1 MISEPVPDGAGGELR
16 SGALKLPS
24 ILMQGITHIAPAVGI
39 VLTIQLI
46 SSLAGVTAPLAYL
59 IAFAIVLTLGISLTQ
74 LAKHLAS
81 AGGYYTYV
89 SRTVSPGAGFIT
101 AWLYF
106 LYDPTAAAINLAF
119 MGFFFESTMKAE
131 YGIFFPWW
139 CFFLL
144 GVLLITLLV
153 HFGVEIS
160 AGTMVLLGIAE
171 IAIVVGLSVTGLLRP
186 GDGGVNLSS
195 YNPANAPSAN
205 GLYLGVVFSIFAF
218 SGFESV
224 APLAE
229 ESEDPRRNL
238 PRGIIGSI
246 LSMGAFYL
254 FCSWA
259 ILVGWGTQDL
269 DSLIKSVENPTFR
282 LGKALWGSG
291 WILLFVAVVNSI
303 LAVSIASTNA
313 ATRVFFAMGRA
324 GSLPRALARVHSR
337 YRTPTNAVWL
347 QTFLT
352 LGIGL
357 GLGFWIGPDQEFY
370 LMGVAVTLG
379 LIFIYSAGNVGV
391 YLYYRS
397 EREDEFNPWFHLIF
411 PLLSTGALIW
421 VGYKSVVPLP
431 PPPVGYAPI
440 LAGAWF
446 LVGVVVWILKR
457 TRFNG
462 SEGQLGPQGER

>member
-1 MISEPVPDGAGGELR
+1 M
-16 SGALKLPS
+16 
-24 ILMQGITHIAPAVGI
+24 
-39 VLTIQLI
+39 
-46 SSLAGVTAPLAYL
+46 
-59 IAFAIVLTLGISLTQ
+59 
-74 LAKHLAS
+74 
-81 AGGYYTYV
+81 
-89 SRTVSPGAGFIT
+89 
-101 AWLYF
+101 
-106 LYDPTAAAINLAF
+106 
-119 MGFFFESTMKAE
+119 
-131 YGIFFPWW
+131 
-139 CFFLL
+139 
-144 GVLLITLLV
+144 
-153 HFGVEIS
+153 
-160 AGTMVLLGIAE
+160 
-171 IAIVVGLSVTGLLRP
+171 
-186 GDGGVNLSS
+186 
-195 YNPANAPSAN
+195 
-205 GLYLGVVFSIFAF
+205 
-218 SGFESV
+218 
-224 APLAE
+224 
-229 ESEDPRRNL
+229 
-238 PRGIIGSI
+238 
-246 LSMGAFYL
+246 
-254 FCSWA
+254 
-259 ILVGWGTQDL
+259 
-269 DSLIKSVENPTFR
+269 
-282 LGKALWGSG
+282 
-291 WILLFVAVVNSI
+291 VNSI

-446 LVGVVVWILKR
+446 LLGVVVWILKR
-457 TRFNG
+457 TRLNG
-462 SEGQLGPQGER
+462 SEAQLGPQGER